1 MGGESV
7 EREKIVKA
15 TVAPVEEL
23 WGRKNEKRK
32 GGGREGLKRLPRI
45 DVCVMVEVSGRMMV
59 GFEGVLDKSELR
71 TLKDLIQYGI
81 L

>member
-32 GGGREGLKRLPRI
+32 GEGREGLKRLPRLMS
-45 DVCVMVEVSGRMMV
+45 V
-59 GFEGVLDKSELR
+59 
-71 TLKDLIQYGI
+71 
-81 L
+81 

>member
-1 MGGESV
+1 
-7 EREKIVKA
+7 
-15 TVAPVEEL
+15 
-23 WGRKNEKRK
+23 
-32 GGGREGLKRLPRI
+32 
-45 DVCVMVEVSGRMMV
+45 MVEVSGRMMV